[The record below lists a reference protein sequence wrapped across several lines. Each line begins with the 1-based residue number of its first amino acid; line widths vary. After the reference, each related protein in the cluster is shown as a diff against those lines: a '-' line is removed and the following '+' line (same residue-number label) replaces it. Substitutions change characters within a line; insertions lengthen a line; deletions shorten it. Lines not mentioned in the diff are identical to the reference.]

1 MTILDS
7 PIRRLDVVDL
17 PECLDLAVSRDWAR
31 AERQWRMLFEVGEA
45 YGIAD
50 PSGGLAACGI
60 LTNLGDR
67 LAAISMVVVA
77 ERFGRQGLGQRI
89 MRHTIERAGQRTVL
103 LHASTLGRP
112 MYEKL
117 GFRHVSS
124 ATNFFGHFDAAAPLT
139 TKQVDD
145 SPGLRRLDAEVTGS
159 DRGALLD
166 VLLREAEQV
175 RIVETGGKVTGYATG
190 TRHENLTHIGPVIA
204 ADEPSA
210 RALIADI
217 AAAVEGPVRI
227 EIDTRNPDLL
237 EWAEKGGLAPGVVA
251 PCMVFGDRELP
262 GDVARRYA
270 PVLRALG

>member
-1 MTILDS
+1 MDA
-7 PIRRLDVVDL
+7 PIRRLDDVDL
-17 PECLDLAVSRDWAR
+17 PECLDLAVSRGWLR
-31 AERQWRMLFEVGEA
+31 AERQWRVLFEVGEA
-45 YGIAD
+45 YGIED
-50 PSGGLAACGI
+50 PSGGLAACAI
-60 LTNLGDR
+60 LTNLGEE
-67 LAAISMVVVA
+67 LAAVSMVVVA

-89 MRHTIERAGQRTVL
+89 MRHTIERAGDRVVL

-124 ATNFFGHFDAAAPLT
+124 AANFFGRLDAVAPVAT
-139 TKQVDD
+139 RQAGD
-145 SPGLRRLDAEVTGS
+145 SAGLRRLDAEVTGA

-175 RIVETGGKVTGYATG
+175 RVVETGGEVTGYATG

-204 ADEPSA
+204 ADEPGA

-217 AAAVEGPVRI
+217 AAAVDGPVRV
-227 EIDTRNPDLL
+227 EIDTRNPELL
-237 EWAEKGGLAPGVVA
+237 EWAGKGGLQAGVVA

-262 GDVARRYA
+262 GDAARRYA